1 MHTVM
6 ILVVCTKAG
15 DFDNGL
21 KHNLDF
27 GWGLKHN
34 LDFGWGLK
42 LNLDIGCGL
51 VVHKKHLRFRTDFD
65 GH

>member
-1 MHTVM
+1 MHNVM

-15 DFDNGL
+15 DFDN
-21 KHNLDF
+21 
-27 GWGLKHN
+27 GLKHN